1 MTISR
6 DITEDF
12 QYDMSYTSG
21 GTSFQPTDVSYD
33 LSIDNIPFIL
43 KIDNQNPY
51 RRETAQYK
59 KDQFDNSQEPGEQSL
74 TGWWV
79 RSQTSWHNGA
89 GIEFYEPGTD
99 YQHISHRYYDSRGI
113 DVWTIGQA
121 TLLNDVFHSYTG
133 SNGIISTVAGLGT
146 TEYIITGDSR
156 GYLNRVTLNGNSAG
170 TVEPF
175 TLDSDHLS
183 ALTGTVNPFKSIT
196 SDGTK
201 YFAVCDKAIHSG
213 YINNLTTSDKTI
225 YRHNSPGV
233 HVIKFTKGYLMFGE
247 AETLTYLPMT
257 EVDTGHDTSGTTIPA
272 TGKTHNSADF
282 VWNAIEGGD
291 KVIYASGYSGNDSE
305 IWAVPFDDATLLP
318 TPTAAIQVAQLPY
331 GEIVKSMSFYLGYL
345 CIGTNKGVRIAQT
358 STTDGSIVLGPLLF
372 ESNYD
377 VTGFVANDK
386 YVWASTSVK
395 DDAVVNACLVR
406 IDLSTQFDD
415 GTFAYAYDLQYLS
428 DEDSYGKNVHYANNR
443 LHLVLD
449 EGAAAGEIQTE
460 KLGYKRAS
468 GWLQTGK
475 VRYGTVEPKFFK
487 YLQTRGLVS
496 SGDSISVQTIDS
508 AGNEYDIISLDS
520 LSMGQ
525 NVGLSQPIGGQEFI
539 AVKFTFNNNSPL
551 TTFPILQSYQMKSIP
566 GVPRQRMY
574 QYPLSCYDIEMD
586 KYNSQFGY
594 IGRAYEI
601 VERLEELETLGDF
614 VNIKDF
620 RTNESFQGVI
630 EEVRF
635 TSESSPD
642 KDSNGFGGLLL
653 VVVRK
658 L

>member
-443 LHLVLD
+443 LHLILD